1 MSENSKNLPGKILFD
16 RLPLVRGTSSHH
28 ELLFASLLL
37 LQTHPLLVF
46 LEIFPLRCLK
56 VEPGVGE
63 GLDVRQ
69 ESFYEGMKLVLKT
82 ENYSS
87 LD

>member
-1 MSENSKNLPGKILFD
+1 MSENIPNFPRK
-16 RLPLVRGTSSHH
+16 VRGPSSYHQ
-28 ELLFASLLL
+28 LLFASLLL

-46 LEIFPLRCLK
+46 LEIFSLRSLQ

-69 ESFYEGMKLVLKT
+69 QSFYEGMKLVLKT
-82 ENYSS
+82 DNYSS

>member
-1 MSENSKNLPGKILFD
+1 MSENIKIIPGKILFD
-16 RLPLVRGTSSHH
+16 RGPSSYHQ
-28 ELLFASLLL
+28 LLFASLLL

-69 ESFYEGMKLVLKT
+69 QSFYEGVKLVL
-82 ENYSS
+82 EY
-87 LD
+87 

>member
-1 MSENSKNLPGKILFD
+1 MSENIKKKVPRKNIISP
-16 RLPLVRGTSSHH
+16 SSYHQ
-28 ELLFASLLL
+28 LLFASLFL

-46 LEIFPLRCLK
+46 LEIFSLCCLK

-69 ESFYEGMKLVLKT
+69 QSFYEGMKLVL
-82 ENYSS
+82 EY
-87 LD
+87 

>member
-1 MSENSKNLPGKILFD
+1 M
-16 RLPLVRGTSSHH
+16 VRGPSSYHQ
-28 ELLFASLLL
+28 LLLAPLLL

-46 LEIFPLRCLK
+46 LEIFSFRCLK

-69 ESFYEGMKLVLKT
+69 QSFYEGVKLVL
-82 ENYSS
+82 EY
-87 LD
+87 